1 MMINGKA
8 PAFITG
14 EPSRMLAVVR
24 VGQSS
29 GARMYAWASCCRSA
43 SSDSKPDGS
52 GTTLVEVVAGYHIST
67 LNVRDLCESLSSMVT
82 LPTPKVPIESGG
94 DKEAGLSDVFV
105 IEQPAKRNASARS
118 VFGV

>member
-1 MMINGKA
+1 
-8 PAFITG
+8 
-14 EPSRMLAVVR
+14 MLGQVV
-24 VGQSS
+24 VGQP
-29 GARMYAWASCCRSA
+29 RRTRSR
-43 SSDSKPDGS
+43 
-52 GTTLVEVVAGYHIST
+52 TVLVPRWLIVAGYHIST
-67 LNVRDLCESLSSMVT
+67 LNVRVLCESLSSMVT